1 MTRVARARLTRG
13 QWPLVGLAALAVVTA
28 ILVMLA
34 ALKTWAPPDEALPG
48 PVRGAS
54 TAPAST
60 LSKPAPATAD
70 ASRQDLNGVADII
83 TSPRGGS
90 ILVVGDGSGDE
101 MDEWVSVWARDHLAG
116 QATVSYNAWTRISG
130 RYADPVTF
138 GSASRS
144 LKVWNASVRT
154 PDMAREPE
162 RVVRAWQEADVV
174 LLSYGHRRSATEI
187 PAQLDAVLEAVR
199 AKSQTASVVVLIQNP
214 DRARTEAI
222 QQETTQAIKKWADAK
237 GFPTVDI
244 YSAFTGDPN
253 PRDGMVEVDGSPT
266 PQGSR
271 LWAKT
276 VADALAAPPAR

>member
-1 MTRVARARLTRG
+1 MARARLTRG

-83 TSPRGGS
+83 KSPRGGS

-101 MDEWVSVWARDHLAG
+101 M
-116 QATVSYNAWTRISG
+116 
-130 RYADPVTF
+130 
-138 GSASRS
+138 
-144 LKVWNASVRT
+144 
-154 PDMAREPE
+154 
-162 RVVRAWQEADVV
+162 
-174 LLSYGHRRSATEI
+174 EI

-244 YSAFTGDPN
+244 YSAFTGDPS
-253 PRDGMVEVDGSPT
+253 PRDGLVEVDGSPT

-271 LWAKT
+271 LWAET